1 MNEPGEG
8 ENAEVEDK
16 RGVKRIREEEDEF
29 LIRDMKR
36 LRLEDCGEKGE
47 TGQLSEIM
55 GEKIRNYMDYNPQN
69 PQNEGLVP
77 DKLEKISP
85 QMENEMKKLT
95 IKTRNKE
102 EGENSK

>member
-16 RGVKRIREEEDEF
+16 RGVKRIREEENEF

-47 TGQLSEIM
+47 TG
-55 GEKIRNYMDYNPQN
+55 
-69 PQNEGLVP
+69 
-77 DKLEKISP
+77 
-85 QMENEMKKLT
+85 
-95 IKTRNKE
+95 
-102 EGENSK
+102 

>member
-16 RGVKRIREEEDEF
+16 RGIKRIREEEDEF

-36 LRLEDCGEKGE
+36 LRLEDCAEKGE

-55 GEKIRNYMDYNPQN
+55 GEKIKNGMAYNPQTL
-69 PQNEGLVP
+69 QNEGLVP
-77 DKLEKISP
+77 DKLKEISP
-85 QMENEMKKLT
+85 QMEKKMKKLT